1 MAEPVRPDTLY
12 ARALAALLD
21 PTCCP
26 ACTAPLGSTRCAACG
41 LDVTG
46 PVASR
51 LWADSQAAAQALRR
65 RAETIAELRAA
76 APAVVAPAVRPV
88 VAPPAHPGS
97 TATPSATSPTHRP
110 VPPAPFAPPTPAPS
124 RPVAAPTGTVPA
136 APAAPA
142 APTTPPARPVPSP
155 ARASWRVQTVL
166 QVVGAGLL
174 AAASLTFLVFAWDV
188 MTLPARAAVVG
199 GGTLVV
205 FALASLLR
213 RRGLVH
219 GAEAVGAIAV
229 VLLLLDAWALRAT
242 GTLVLGPATTQ
253 AGVSLA
259 ASAVLLGAW
268 SRASRVRVGALAAAM
283 LVPAAPLAWLPAVG
297 TPASAAALLAG
308 AGSLGLLR
316 AALPAPARTPERRVL
331 QAAAAALVPAGL
343 ALAAA
348 TAGVQALAGEAPWAA
363 TGALALTGA
372 ALAAQAVVDLR
383 DHRAAAAPVSSTPA
397 GGTPGA
403 GPWAATW
410 SVATGVAAVAAAGS
424 AGAGATLGA
433 GVGTAGA
440 LLLGCAVALLVPA
453 AALAAT
459 AVAGSRA
466 GGRWP
471 LLRHVTA
478 GAVAAAAPGALAG
491 ALVLVLAVL
500 GRLAQGPAPADATS
514 WVPSAWGPPWSPAT
528 GAALVVV
535 LVTVGTAT
543 LAARSGAG
551 RARAGTFVRAVTGLL
566 LLVCLPAVAPLP
578 GGAAPLVVG
587 EVAVAVAL
595 LTAARGGRVRA
606 STARAGAAAAAVAA
620 VLGAGTDPAWGAVA
634 LSGAALL
641 VVLARTWVPPRVP
654 DAEHRTG
661 TGSGPADAASTLGA
675 AALLLVALVRA
686 GDAAGLVAPVTTAGA
701 AALVGAGLAVRAH
714 AARAARTEQVAAVA
728 AAGTVPAV
736 AWAAGT
742 AQLVGSGTAGAGAV
756 TVLAAAAV
764 VLAVALQLLRRGPAW
779 GTTAGPVG
787 AATVAPVAALGVA
800 TVHALLDVPPAAGA
814 VVLAAALGAAGV
826 LTAHLT
832 LRRAGAAGRPLAEA
846 AGWSV
851 LAVAVAVA
859 AGVSATTVVV
869 VLVLAS
875 VTAGA
880 WALQGDRRAAGWLAL
895 ALGSSA
901 WWVTLGVQGTVLVEP
916 YVVPPG
922 LVLAAAT
929 TRSALRGSR
938 AAAGQVVGGLALATA
953 PTAVLVAPLPVG
965 AVLVDRVAVATVAA
979 ALLVAGAH
987 LLARRT
993 PAPLA
998 AGIAA
1003 LAAVLIALAPLRRA
1017 FAPAAGG
1024 PLPPSVPVLADGS
1037 PLVEPWAVA
1046 AAVGLAVCATVLV
1059 RLPPPA
1065 GARTAV
1071 AAPWV
1076 VLAAA
1081 VLPTCLAA
1089 AAPSTTALPATPLPD
1104 AVRLGVLAVLAAAA
1118 TLLGAAT
1125 GRRTG
1130 PRPAQGPVPGS
1141 DRRPRLGDLGVAVAV
1156 ITALAT
1162 AAAVPG
1168 LRDAPAAV
1176 LATLTLAAVTAAVR
1190 RGAAPA
1196 GWLLVGLVAAAATLG
1211 VRDTPGR
1218 DALWLAGGALLL
1230 VLARAAD
1237 RTGAPPAPAT
1247 RPTWAAVDGPVVRRT
1262 LAAAAAALAA
1272 LGPWS
1277 QAAVRATGPGT
1288 PAPVGVEVV
1297 SLGAVVVAGGAAL
1310 AWWGSRRAVPW
1321 PALAVLATLAAVP
1334 TLVAAGPGATGTVRA
1349 YAVLA
1354 AGSVLAHLAR
1364 DRHHVLVA
1372 VGVAVAGALVAAGRG
1387 GPEPADVPLVLLGAV
1402 TTALAVRRWQPD
1414 RSSSWTVLGAPL
1426 MLLLGAPLL
1435 ALVAAPAPWRVA
1447 LVLALAVGAT
1457 VGGALARAQA
1467 PFLLGAAAT
1476 LAALAVVLSPVA
1488 ASALARVD
1496 GWVLLAVGGA
1506 AVLGLGLTY
1515 ERRVQQAREAVRLVG
1530 AMR

>member
-26 ACTAPLGSTRCAACG
+26 ACTAPLGSTRCTTCG

-46 PVASR
+46 PGASR

-65 RAETIAELRAA
+65 RSETIAELRAA
-76 APAVVAPAVRPV
+76 APPVAPPVRPV
-88 VAPPAHPGS
+88 AAVAPPPP
-97 TATPSATSPTHRP
+97 TAAQVLAAQVP
-110 VPPAPFAPPTPAPS
+110 VPVQAPAPVLPPAPATAAGAPTSSEPAAPPTPP
-124 RPVAAPTGTVPA
+124 RPVAGPA
-136 APAAPA
+136 APVAPV
-142 APTTPPARPVPSP
+142 PRPVPSP

-219 GAEAVGAIAV
+219 GAEAVGAVAV

-259 ASAVLLGAW
+259 TSAVLLAAW
-268 SRASRVRVGALAAAM
+268 SRASRVRVGALAAAV
-283 LVPAAPLAWLPAVG
+283 LVPAAPLAWLPAVDG
-297 TPASAAALLAG
+297 PAAAAALLTDAG
-308 AGSLGLLR
+308 ALGLLR
-316 AALPAPARTPERRVL
+316 AALPVPSRTPERRAL
-331 QAAAAALVPAGL
+331 QAAAAVLVPAGL

-348 TAGVQALAGEAPWAA
+348 TAGVQALGGEAPWAA
-363 TGALALTGA
+363 TGVLALVGA
-372 ALAAQAVVDLR
+372 VLTAQAVVDLR
-383 DHRAAAAPVSSTPA
+383 DRRAVAVPAAGAPT
-397 GGTPGA
+397 GA

-410 SVATGVAAVAAAGS
+410 SVAAGIAGTASAGS
-424 AGAGATLGA
+424 AGAGAALGA

-440 LLLGCAVALLVPA
+440 LLLGCAVALLAPA
-453 AALAAT
+453 AALAFT
-459 AVAGSRA
+459 SRA
-466 GGRWP
+466 ADRGP
-471 LLRHVTA
+471 LHRHVTA
-478 GAVAAAAPGALAG
+478 GALAAAGPGAVSG
-491 ALVLVLAVL
+491 ALVLVVAALR
-500 GRLAQGPAPADATS
+500 RLAQGPAPADATS
-514 WVPSAWGPPWSPAT
+514 WVPSAWGLPWSPAT
-528 GAALVVV
+528 GAAVVVV
-535 LVTVGTAT
+535 LATLGTAA
-543 LAARSGAG
+543 LAARSRSTG
-551 RARAGTFVRAVTGLL
+551 RARAGTHVRAVAGVL
-566 LLVCLPAVAPLP
+566 LLVCLPAVLPLP

-587 EVAVAVAL
+587 ELGVAGPL

-606 STARAGAAAAAVAA
+606 ATARAGAVVAA
-620 VLGAGTDPAWGAVA
+620 VVAVVGAGTDPLWGAVA
-634 LSGAALL
+634 LTGAALL
-641 VVLARTWVPPRVP
+641 VVLTRTWVPPRVP

-675 AALLLVALVRA
+675 AVLLLAALVRA

-728 AAGTVPAV
+728 AAGIVPAV

-756 TVLAAAAV
+756 TVLVSAAV

-851 LAVAVAVA
+851 LAVTAGVA

-880 WALQGDRRAAGWLAL
+880 WALQPDRRAAGWLAL

-901 WWVTLGVQGTVLVEP
+901 WWVTLGVQGNQLVEP

-929 TRSALRGSR
+929 ARAARRGSR
-938 AAAGQVVGGLALATA
+938 AAAGQVVGGLALATV

-965 AVLVDRVAVATVAA
+965 AVLVDRVAVATVVAA
-979 ALLVAGAH
+979 VLAAGAH
-987 LLARRT
+987 LLARRA

-998 AGIAA
+998 SGLAA
-1003 LAAVLIALAPLRRA
+1003 LAAVLLTLAPLRRA
-1017 FAPAAGG
+1017 LVPAAGG
-1024 PLPPSVPVLADGS
+1024 ALPPSVPVLADGS
-1037 PLVEPWAVA
+1037 PLVEPWALA

-1065 GARTAV
+1065 GARTAA

-1076 VLAAA
+1076 VVASA

-1089 AAPSTTALPATPLPD
+1089 AAPTTTALPAAPVPD
-1104 AVRLGVLAVLAAAA
+1104 AVRLGALAVLAAAA
-1118 TLLGAAT
+1118 TLVGAAA

-1130 PRPAQGPVPGS
+1130 PRPAPGTVPGS
-1141 DRRPRLGDLGVAVAV
+1141 DRRPRLADLGVAVAV
-1156 ITALAT
+1156 LAALAT
-1162 AAAVPG
+1162 AAAAPG

-1176 LATLTLAAVTAAVR
+1176 LAVLTLGAVTLAVR
-1190 RGAAPA
+1190 RGTAPT
-1196 GWLLVGLVAAAATLG
+1196 GWLLVGLLATTATLG

-1218 DALWLAGGALLL
+1218 DGLWLAGGALLL
-1230 VLARAAD
+1230 VLARTAD
-1237 RTGAPPAPAT
+1237 RTGTTTTPAT
-1247 RPTWAAVDGPVVRRT
+1247 RATWAGVDGPVVRRT
-1262 LAAAAAALAA
+1262 LAVAAATLAV

-1277 QAAVRATGPGT
+1277 QAAARATAPGT
-1288 PAPVGVEVV
+1288 PAPLGVEVA
-1297 SLGAVVVAGGAAL
+1297 SLGAAVVAGGAAL

-1321 PALAVLATLAAVP
+1321 PALAVLAALAALP
-1334 TLVAAGPGATGTVRA
+1334 TLVAAGPGTTGTVRA

-1354 AGSVLAHLAR
+1354 AGSALAHLAR
-1364 DRHHVLVA
+1364 ERHHVLVA
-1372 VGVAVAGALVAAGRG
+1372 VAVAVAGALVAAGRG
-1387 GPEPADVPLVLLGAV
+1387 GPEPADVPLVLLGVV

-1426 MLLLGAPLL
+1426 VLLLGAPLL
-1435 ALVAAPAPWRVA
+1435 ALVAAPASWRVV
-1447 LVLALAVGAT
+1447 LVLTLAVGAT

-1476 LAALAVVLSPVA
+1476 LTALAVVLSPVA

-1506 AVLGLGLTY
+1506 VVLGLGLTY
-1515 ERRVQQAREAVRLVG
+1515 ERRVQQTREAVRLVG